1 MKIRLAAIALIVVGV
16 GAVALVVV
24 RPTFGGSSSSEY
36 ITSTV
41 STGTVSATSV
51 ATGTVA
57 ASTVYGLKF
66 GATAD
71 IVSTAAT
78 TSGSGGT
85 TSSSSSSSLTWPVQT
100 VAVSVGQSVT
110 KGTVIATADA
120 TAAQLALASA
130 QATLASAQS
139 KLATDQGGPTA
150 LTLAQAKNQLNQS
163 YSSYEQAQIS
173 QANTAQKNALSLTQ
187 AQNAVTTA
195 QDQLTA
201 DWAASPPIAATI
213 AKDQAALTSAQQ
225 NLTSTQ
231 LSISQSNQQAAQSV
245 ANASLSYQAAE
256 LSYQSQTSSASTA
269 TIQADQAAVA
279 AAQSTVNADQAA
291 VSAATLT
298 APADGLIVAVNILP
312 GVNAP
317 TSGYAIEESV
327 GPMVANASFA
337 ESVVA
342 GLKVGQTAT
351 VTVNDVSVPGT
362 LTQIVPVATSSSG
375 GISSSVATYAV
386 TVTLT
391 SPPATVLAGMSA
403 SVTVTT
409 AEADNVLR
417 VPATAL
423 QGSASAGY
431 SVLVMNSD
439 GSTTSRTVQVGL
451 VTTSMAQ
458 ITSGL
463 SAGDTVVTGT
473 VSNKNTTTTT
483 TAGGAGGIN
492 SLPGGGVTGPGGGFG
507 P

>member
-1 MKIRLAAIALIVVGV
+1 MKIRLAAIALILVGV

-24 RPTFGGSSSSEY
+24 RPTFGESSSSEY

-201 DWAASPPIAATI
+201 DWAASPPVAATI

-337 ESVVA
+337 ESVIA

-375 GISSSVATYAV
+375 GISSSSVATYAV

-409 AEADNVLR
+409 AEVDNVLR

-423 QGSASAGY
+423 EGSASAGY
-431 SVLVMNSD
+431 SVLVINSD

-463 SAGDTVVTGT
+463 SEGDTVVTGT
-473 VSNKNTTTTT
+473 SSSTSGTTT
-483 TAGGAGGIN
+483 TAGGAGGLN